1 MIGMVLEGGGMRG
14 LYTAGVLDTLMR
26 ENITVDLTVGTSAG
40 AVFGCNY
47 KSGQIGR
54 VLRYNVRYSHD
65 PRYASIR
72 SLLRTGNYFGAEF
85 CYKTLPEKLDVFDLD
100 AYRQNPMKFY
110 VTTTDVQTGKPVY
123 FSCPN
128 GNGRDLT
135 YMRASAS
142 LPFVSNIVY
151 DENGRGF
158 LDGGITDPIP
168 IRFAE
173 KMGCE
178 KIVVVLT
185 RPEDYR
191 KGKDRTLPLFR
202 WMYRRYPALIRAAEL
217 RTERYNRTLD
227 YIRAREKEGKVFV
240 IRPLYDVGVS
250 RTEKNFEKLCT
261 AHGYGV
267 CDAEE
272 KLKDL
277 KAFLNE

>member
-54 VLRYNVRYSHD
+54 VLRYNIRYSHD

-110 VTTTDVQTGKPVY
+110 VTATDVQTGKPVY

-151 DENGRGF
+151 DEDGRGF

-178 KIVVVLT
+178 KIVAVLT

-202 WMYRRYPALIRAAEL
+202 WAYRRYPALIRAAEL

-267 CDAEE
+267 CDATD
-272 KLKDL
+272 KMDAL